1 MILTGNEISAHE
13 AHALGAVNHVVP
25 GDQVLTTA
33 SGLARAIARVRTKS
47 VASVMSIMN
56 VPYALGLAE
65 GKAKEL
71 EQFMRIYDP
80 ATLRDGV
87 NALFQHTPIEYT
99 D

>member
-1 MILTGNEISAHE
+1 VLATAMG
-13 AHALGAVNHVVP
+13 LGRAV
-25 GDQVLTTA
+25 
-33 SGLARAIARVRTKS
+33 ARVRTKS

-71 EQFMRIYDP
+71 EQFVRIYDP

-87 NALFQHTPIEYT
+87 TALFQHKPIEYS